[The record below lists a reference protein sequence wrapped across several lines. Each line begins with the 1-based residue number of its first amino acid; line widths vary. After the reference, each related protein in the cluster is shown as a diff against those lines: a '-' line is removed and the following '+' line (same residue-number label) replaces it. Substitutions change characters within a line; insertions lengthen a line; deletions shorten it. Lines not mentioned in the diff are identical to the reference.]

1 MPVNHDKKLLFVH
14 IPKCAG
20 TTIEEAFNMPNK
32 ESIQYTD
39 NKEPGNLVST
49 THLKASE
56 LIKKLGDTTDYYKF
70 TIVRNPFDRLV
81 SAFYQIQR
89 NIYVP
94 QKVKTMKFGK
104 FVRYIETID
113 PIERCYVFDGHLET
127 QSSFIDLGDVTIFKY
142 ESIQECFDFLNNNY
156 GPVTFGHALKSTNR
170 GNYNLYFDDVTQ
182 QIVQN
187 MYAVDFER
195 FDYST
200 QP

>member
-1 MPVNHDKKLLFVH
+1 MPVNADKKLLFVH

-32 ESIQYTD
+32 ESIQNID
-39 NKEPGNLVST
+39 NKEPGHLVST

-56 LIKKLGDTTDYYKF
+56 LIKKLGDVTDYYKF
-70 TIVRNPFDRLV
+70 TIVRNPFDRLI

-89 NIYVP
+89 NAYVP
-94 QKVKTMKFGK
+94 QKVKDMKFGQ
-104 FVRYIETID
+104 FVRYIKTID

-127 QSSFIDLGDVTIFKY
+127 QSSFIDVEGINIFKY
-142 ESIQECFDFLNNNY
+142 ESIQECFDFLNSNY
-156 GPVTFGHALKSTNR
+156 GPVTFGHALKSDDKK
-170 GNYNLYFDDVTQ
+170 NYKLYFDDITQ

-187 MYAVDFER
+187 MYSVDFER